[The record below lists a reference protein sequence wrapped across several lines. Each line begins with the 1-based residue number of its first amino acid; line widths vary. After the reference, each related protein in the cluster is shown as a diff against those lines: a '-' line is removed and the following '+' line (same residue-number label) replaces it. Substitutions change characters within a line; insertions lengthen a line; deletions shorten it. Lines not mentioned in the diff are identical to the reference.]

1 MCVVGLFIFIF
12 SFILGEGELVVSMER
27 EMPTLELLVDWL
39 CTRILCQTRQLSN
52 FTIKKFEKN
61 VRHFISFNLNKFLF

>member
-12 SFILGEGELVVSMER
+12 IFILGEGELVVSMER

-39 CTRILCQTRQLSN
+39 CVLEFYAKLGNSRILQLKN
-52 FTIKKFEKN
+52 LKKMFA
-61 VRHFISFNLNKFLF
+61 ILFHLT